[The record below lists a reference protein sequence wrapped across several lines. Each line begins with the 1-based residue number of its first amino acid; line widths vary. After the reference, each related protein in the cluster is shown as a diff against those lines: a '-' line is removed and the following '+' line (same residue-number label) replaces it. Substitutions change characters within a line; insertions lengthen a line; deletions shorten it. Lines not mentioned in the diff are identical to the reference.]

1 MKNNLL
7 KTLTFMALAFTVA
20 FTTVTPA
27 FATEAET
34 NKVLE
39 EKEDTIETTELEPS
53 AQSLDVDEDNELE
66 EVVKTWVAKNP
77 EYEKE
82 VEITS
87 PAYHAYYTGRRER
100 CVDAIDKI
108 FIAKNNGRYVAYSTG
123 AEAKKNTPYW
133 EVDDKETILYFI
145 IPHNGYYVHDFDEE
159 GYHFYEDRLPARKN
173 SEYEKPENP

>member
-34 NKVLE
+34 NEVLE

-82 VEITS
+82 VELS
-87 PAYHAYYTGRRER
+87 APYDLYYSGRKEI
-100 CVDAIDKI
+100 CYQAIIKFNI
-108 FIAKNNGRYVAYSTG
+108 GKCQGRYVVYATG
-123 AEAKKNTPYW
+123 KDRAE
-133 EVDDKETILYFI
+133 VSGVGTIGENYKYFI

>member
-7 KTLTFMALAFTVA
+7 KTLTFTVA

-34 NKVLE
+34 NEVLE

-82 VEITS
+82 VELTS
-87 PAYHAYYTGRRER
+87 PVYTVYYPGRKERARDAAY
-100 CVDAIDKI
+100 KI
-108 FIAKNNGRYVAYSTG
+108 FIAKCKGRYVAYTT
-123 AEAKKNTPYW
+123 AKEVKKFAPYW
-133 EVDDKETILYFI
+133 EEDDDVTILSFI

-159 GYHFYEDRLPARKN
+159 GYHFYDNGLPWSIN

>member
-1 MKNNLL
+1 MKKNLL
-7 KTLTFMALAFTVA
+7 KTLAFMSLACTVA
-20 FTTVTPA
+20 FTTITPA

-34 NKVLE
+34 NEVLE
-39 EKEDTIETTELEPS
+39 EKEETIETTELEPS
-53 AQSLDVDEDNELE
+53 AQSIDTENELE

-100 CVDAIDKI
+100 CIDAVDKI

-173 SEYEKPENP
+173 SEYEKP

>member
-1 MKNNLL
+1 MKKNLL
-7 KTLTFMALAFTVA
+7 KTLAFVSLACTIA
-20 FTTVTPA
+20 FTTITPT
-27 FATEAET
+27 FATEAE
-34 NKVLE
+34 NNEVLE
-39 EKEDTIETTELEPS
+39 EKEETIETTELEPS

-100 CVDAIDKI
+100 CIDAVDKI

-159 GYHFYEDRLPARKN
+159 GYHFYEDGLPWSIN
-173 SEYEKPENP
+173 SEYEKP

>member
-1 MKNNLL
+1 MKKNLL
-7 KTLTFMALAFTVA
+7 KTLAFMSLACTVA
-20 FTTVTPA
+20 FTTITPA

-34 NKVLE
+34 TKLDE
-39 EKEDTIETTELEPS
+39 IEETTELEPS
-53 AQSLDVDEDNELE
+53 AQSIDTENELE

-100 CVDAIDKI
+100 CIDAVDKI

-145 IPHNGYYVHDFDEE
+145 IPHNGYYEVDFDEE
-159 GYHFYEDRLPARKN
+159 GYLFYE
-173 SEYEKPENP
+173 PENISYRISKEYREP

>member
-1 MKNNLL
+1 MKKNLL
-7 KTLTFMALAFTVA
+7 KTLAFMTLACTVA
-20 FTTVTPA
+20 FTTITPA

-34 NKVLE
+34 NEVLE
-39 EKEDTIETTELEPS
+39 EKEETIETTELDPS
-53 AQSLDVDEDNELE
+53 AQSLDTENELE

-100 CVDAIDKI
+100 CIDAVDKI
-108 FIAKNNGRYVAYSTG
+108 FIAKNNGRYVAYATG
-123 AEAKKNTPYW
+123 EDRIAANTGGVAGVNYLW
-133 EVDDKETILYFI
+133 FI

-173 SEYEKPENP
+173 SEYEKP